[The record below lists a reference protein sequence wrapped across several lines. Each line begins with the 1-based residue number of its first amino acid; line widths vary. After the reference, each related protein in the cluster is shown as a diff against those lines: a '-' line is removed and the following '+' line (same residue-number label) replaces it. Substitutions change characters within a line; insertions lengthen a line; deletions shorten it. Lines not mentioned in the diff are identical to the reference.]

1 MPKSEN
7 QNHKE
12 IFRADRFQFLL
23 AFISIEGLIC
33 IIWLLIIPSGIEGII
48 FGFSLRRL
56 VLISIPLFS
65 SVFSLAI
72 LFIKKKNPYYF
83 NNLITRLNFK
93 NTLKFIYPF
102 TVIISILSWSSLF
115 FYHLLNYEINPYINQ
130 RLLPISVWINITSL
144 SLIIILPKIFGRKEE
159 KHKHLRII
167 NLLPFFFLAVILFGI
182 IYLTGLG
189 LHTRDVTVNDLGVP
203 LLEWQII
210 YTCGLMIIFIFT
222 KNGFEKINIIQEEK
236 RTRFLVHLTPLI
248 FIFLWLT
255 ASIIWI
261 KLPLPNNNYF
271 APEKLPPNFETYPF
285 SDAEKYSL
293 EGQRIISG
301 AIDDFIISKPLHAVF
316 LAFTHSI
323 GGLDYEKVIFV
334 QTLILALFPA
344 FLYLI
349 GKEIHSDILGL
360 GMGLLAIFRE
370 VNAIQAS
377 DIANVSNSKLVM
389 SDFPSTLILS
399 VLILLTIKWIKKPG
413 GKYYAVL
420 LGGILGALVLYRA
433 QYLIFLPFFVAMAFI
448 LYRKEWKSILVFSC
462 LFLVCLSS
470 TILPVLIRNNSIS
483 GEFWFDSPGYLSSL
497 RENYVF
503 SGLDS
508 TNPDDINLDS
518 TTPEN
523 QLSGLLSSLQFIL
536 KSDYAYDVVDNI
548 SRNII
553 STFLVFPI
561 RYDGKQTLQELSS
574 IEDNFWAEAYSY
586 DEPSNLFI
594 AIITLLFLV
603 FGLSSLVKNNR
614 KIGYSCI
621 AFYVLINIS
630 SSLFRFSGWRFIMP
644 VDWLIYMI
652 FLLGFISISNY
663 LHLIPQ
669 NNLKEV
675 KDISKMEKPSI
686 DLNYQKNL
694 TFILLFLL
702 LGSIIPLRELFP
714 VNYRTREKSEIC
726 ENLDELISNDKNRT
740 LKEKAIIFCQDESSV
755 AVEGNVIYPR
765 FFHKGWGFYDR
776 PNDIFYAKQDFS
788 RLVFRVL
795 SKNIRKMY
803 IPIDELKKDEFL
815 PNGAHAIIL
824 AKKDELPKAQFLI
837 LTDMENKFIYA
848 DDFVD
853 IE

>member
-7 QNHKE
+7 INHKE

-56 VLISIPLFS
+56 LLISIPLFS

-83 NNLITRLNFK
+83 NNFITRLNFK

-102 TVIISILSWSSLF
+102 AVILSILSWSSLF

-130 RLLPISVWINITSL
+130 RLLPISAWINITSL
-144 SLIIILPKIFGRKEE
+144 SFIIILPKIFGRKEE

-167 NLLPFFFLAVILFGI
+167 NLLPFFFLAIILFGI
-182 IYLTGLG
+182 ICMTGLG

-210 YTCGLMIIFIFT
+210 YICGLMIIFIFT
-222 KNGFEKINIIQEEK
+222 KNGFEKTNIFQEEK
-236 RTRFLVHLTPLI
+236 RARFLVHLTPLI

-261 KLPLPNNNYF
+261 KQPLPNNNYF

-323 GGLDYEKVIFV
+323 GGSNYEKAITV
-334 QTLILALFPA
+334 QTLFLALFPA

-349 GKEIHSDILGL
+349 GKEIHSNILGL
-360 GMGLLAIFRE
+360 GMGLLGIFRE

-377 DIANVSNSKLVM
+377 DIANVSNSKLLM

-399 VLILLTIKWIKKPG
+399 VLILLTIKWIKKPD
-413 GKYYAVL
+413 GKYSAVL

-448 LYRKEWKSILVFSC
+448 LYRKKWKPILVFSC

-483 GEFWFDSPGYLSSL
+483 GEFWFDSPGYMSSF

-503 SGLDS
+503 AGLDS
-508 TNPDDINLDS
+508 TNPGDTNLDAS
-518 TTPEN
+518 ISEN
-523 QLSGLLSSLQFIL
+523 QLSGLLSSLRFIL

-586 DEPSNLFI
+586 DEPSNLII
-594 AIITLLFLV
+594 AIINLLFLV
-603 FGLSSLVKNNR
+603 FGLSSLFKNNR

-652 FLLGFISISNY
+652 FLLGFISISNF

-694 TFILLFLL
+694 TFILLFLF

-726 ENLDELISNDKNRT
+726 ENIEELISNDKNRT

-776 PNDIFYAKQDFS
+776 PSDIFYAKQDFS

-795 SKNIRKMY
+795 SKNIRSMY